1 MIEIVINENVTNIKT
16 DDIEVYIEGSFEI
29 KKEGAEAPIV
39 NVIANKQ
46 K

>member
-1 MIEIVINENVTNIKT
+1 MIEIVINDNVTNIKT

-39 NVIANKQ
+39 M
-46 K
+46 